1 MEENTA
7 KTDEGYVNPL
17 RDERIIVKH
26 VPKETAMIHNPKH
39 INYGGMA
46 ENASRW
52 ITVPLLRNGVPVDV
66 LTKQEKDYLEDVLGY
81 EKNALSVHKK
91 KDNFWSNFMVRLN
104 KQDNIFDLSNP
115 LDYIKY
121 KVLLANTDIIASSL
135 DVLHDRPKA
144 TYEFVIL
151 HENEEAKANKK
162 KVNTNIEA
170 YKELGKI
177 EDDKDKLRVIVET
190 ATGKPISAA
199 TKLDVLTDKIDKLI
213 TADAKLFLKVAK
225 DPMLDT
231 KVLLRLGVECGAVIL
246 RNGLYYT
253 SENEPMCEKG
263 DATLSVA
270 AAYLNLPKNQQL
282 KLSIEAKINKENK
295 KK

>member
-144 TYEFVIL
+144 TYEFVVL

-213 TADAKLFLKVAK
+213 TADAKLFLRVAK

>member
-213 TADAKLFLKVAK
+213 TADAKLFLRVAK

>member
-213 TADAKLFLKVAK
+213 TADAKLFLRIAK